1 MAKKDDTN
9 KGKIERVDP
18 ETGEVTYIDPET
30 VEDAEIVPEGEGGED
45 FVPGDAEPTS
55 SDEPVTM
62 EQVQEYLGEFAPAAE
77 GGEPAVEPTE
87 PDEGLADPERVH
99 AYDAGEF
106 NPEFQKLEGQ
116 IRNFMLD
123 RIRNNWKPWQQMTV
137 DEQQQLVNAIEMQA
151 RDTIRGTVRALN
163 DFEWE
168 HCMVTLGQ
176 VTLKGGD
183 KGIEAKITCA
193 NVDEN
198 RNFLGEHIDSQV
210 MILSTNAETFFGAR
224 DKVKYDG
231 RGSQMD
237 LPLGGSIKDIE
248 AGGFEAEA
256 AALQDPAPTEAE
268 EPTTAPVL
276 ADGEGAPD
284 WNSPGGWPDDE
295 QLGERQEADD
305 DDMTPHP
312 VDTPA
317 EPGEA

>member
-1 MAKKDDTN
+1 MAKKDDPN

-18 ETGEVTYIDPET
+18 KTGEVTYIDPET
-30 VEDAEIVPEGEGGED
+30 VEDAEIIPEGD
-45 FVPGDAEPTS
+45 
-55 SDEPVTM
+55 
-62 EQVQEYLGEFAPAAE
+62 PAAPNGE
-77 GGEPAVEPTE
+77 TAEEFQERVEEHLATAEAAEAAGEPIEPA
-87 PDEGLADPERVH
+87 EGIAEPERVH

-137 DEQQQLVNAIEMQA
+137 QEQQDLVNAIEQQA

-163 DFEWE
+163 DFEWD

-210 MILSTNAETFFGAR
+210 MILSTDAETFFGAR
-224 DKVKYDG
+224 DKVKIDG

-237 LPLGGSIKDIE
+237 LPLGGSVKDIE
-248 AGGFEAEA
+248 AGGFAAEA
-256 AALQDPAPTEAE
+256 AAIEAPAEPEEDVEGEHAQDDHPADSE
-268 EPTTAPVL
+268 EL
-276 ADGEGAPD
+276 PD
-284 WNSPGGWPDDE
+284 WNSPSWTDDE
-295 QLGERQEADD
+295 QLGER
-305 DDMTPHP
+305 P
-312 VDTPA
+312 VDDAIQPDTAPA
-317 EPGEA
+317 EED